1 MRVLTEA
8 VVRASFVN
16 CSKGEAGRLALP
28 RGMAELP
35 WGELDFL
42 GWRDPG
48 APDRG
53 YLVAEHGGRLVG
65 VVLRRV
71 QRVGAGVRRGAM
83 CSICLTVHAASGV
96 ALLTARKAG
105 RGSGE
110 EYASAGEYFCGDLAC
125 SLYVRGLRRASAGGV
140 RMRES
145 LGVEEKAA
153 RVRANLAA
161 FLERVLRP

>member
-1 MRVLTEA
+1 MQALTEPA
-8 VVRASFVN
+8 IRASFVN
-16 CSKGEAGRLALP
+16 CTKGEAGRLALP

-35 WGELDFL
+35 WEEMDFL

-65 VVLRRV
+65 VALRRA
-71 QRVGAGVRRGAM
+71 QRVGAGARQGAM

-105 RGSGE
+105 RASGDG
-110 EYASAGEYFCGDLAC
+110 YASAGEYFCGDLAC
-125 SLYVRGLRRASAGGV
+125 SLYVRGHRRASAGGV

-145 LGVEEKAA
+145 LSTEEKAA
-153 RVRANLAA
+153 RARANLAA

>member
-1 MRVLTEA
+1 MRELTEPA
-8 VVRASFVN
+8 IRASFVN
-16 CSKGEAGRLALP
+16 CTKGEAGRLALP
-28 RGMAELP
+28 RGLAELP
-35 WGELDFL
+35 WEELDFL

-53 YLVAEHGGRLVG
+53 YLVAEHEGRPVG
-65 VVLRRV
+65 VALRRA
-71 QRVGAGVRRGAM
+71 QRAGAGARQGAM
-83 CSICLTVHAASGV
+83 CSICRTVHAASGV

-105 RGSGE
+105 RASGD

-125 SLYVRGLRRASAGGV
+125 SLYVRGRRRASAGGV

-145 LGVEEKAA
+145 LSTEEKVA
-153 RVRANLAA
+153 RARDNLAA

>member
-1 MRVLTEA
+1 MKELTEPA
-8 VVRASFVN
+8 IRASFVN
-16 CSKGEAGRLALP
+16 CTKGEAGRLALP
-28 RGMAELP
+28 RRLSELP
-35 WGELDFL
+35 WEELDFL

-65 VVLRRV
+65 VALRRA
-71 QRVGAGVRRGAM
+71 QRAGAGARQGAM

-125 SLYVRGLRRASAGGV
+125 SLYVRGRKRASTGGA

-145 LGVEEKAA
+145 LGAAEKVA
-153 RVRANLAA
+153 RTRANLAA
-161 FLERVLRP
+161 FLTRVLGP